1 MIKIWR
7 FYFIESLNVIKHSR
21 VVLHFIFQLVT
32 IAVYSYFI
40 AALFGRQGLDDS
52 NGKFINGYK
61 HIGGLFDSIPL
72 FLALEFVFFI
82 GWLKAAEVLI
92 NPYGKMLRLCYYQKI
107 DFFYFHP

>member
-1 MIKIWR
+1 MIK
-7 FYFIESLNVIKHSR
+7 FLLKYCYFEINSL
-21 VVLHFIFQLVT
+21 LQFFFQLVT

-92 NPYGKMLRLCYYQKI
+92 NPYGIVLLLFQYKNI
-107 DFFYFHP
+107 NF